1 MQSIVHELVLV
12 FSYQPHFLL
21 LLSMLSYEIPREN
34 YRCLTFSALK
44 FWNIR
49 MSPYLSLPI
58 QLIHMVLF
66 MYSFCVLADHEVG
79 RTYSSF
85 IWSLNWASSF
95 FFFQPSPHSPCYYF
109 QEILAAF
116 PYLIISS
123 LISKMLCIQWIM
135 LILELV
141 LTVSVPV
148 NGPSRQQQ
156 QWP

>member
-1 MQSIVHELVLV
+1 
-12 FSYQPHFLL
+12 
-21 LLSMLSYEIPREN
+21 
-34 YRCLTFSALK
+34 
-44 FWNIR
+44 
-49 MSPYLSLPI
+49 MSPYLSLPT
-58 QLIHMVLF
+58 QLIHMVFF

-85 IWSLNWASSF
+85 IWSLNWASSFFF

-123 LISKMLCIQWIM
+123 LISKMLCIQWVM

-148 NGPSRQQQ
+148 NGPSRHQQ
-156 QWP
+156 QWPWEFPLKTGKASQNKLHFLCKFTSGWLDDLKGLGTN